1 VNPLILSALIAAVL
15 SAGSAYQVQE
25 WRYGAKEKTRVEQE
39 SAQALAAQRELRLLE
54 SRRTSAVVASQ
65 NAAAGRMSG
74 LRRDADGVRAALV
87 SLSDA
92 TAQALREA
100 RTSHDACIV
109 RADALGDVLA
119 QCGVR
124 HQALAETC
132 DRHVSDIKTLIDAW
146 PKE

>member
-1 VNPLILSALIAAVL
+1 MNPLALAALISAVL
-15 SAGSAYQVQE
+15 SAGSAWQIQS
-25 WRYGAKEKTRVEQE
+25 WRFDAKEKHRVEQE

-54 SRRTSAVVASQ
+54 ARRTAAVVAAQ
-65 NAAAGRMSG
+65 NAAAGRLSG
-74 LRRDADGVRAALV
+74 LRRDADGARIALV

-92 TAQALREA
+92 AAQALREA
-100 RTSHDACIV
+100 RASHDACLV